1 MSAPFF
7 HIKLSGTYHI
17 MKQVTNEIVRIL
29 YIQTNEISL
38 LDIPRVLDTQ
48 GYEVYQGNFGLHA
61 EEYEETGCRR
71 IISAI
76 EDLDIQCAVSYD
88 FIVTIAQACFE
99 AGIPYVAWVYDAP
112 QKGLYTHFAMY
123 PCNYIFTFD
132 KMQAHRLRDI
142 GAQHIVHLPLAV
154 DGEKVKMVTD
164 TIGKKMKKGYQS
176 EITFIGQLY
185 NRGYED
191 SHLKQMDEDCKRQ
204 IQQAVDTCFLKWDKG
219 INIYGQLSEKCI
231 ATLDEM
237 EGHKVQR
244 FYPYMS
250 EQFFYEAALLC
261 RILANRERVHVL
273 NKLAEQYEVTFY
285 TQDTDTK
292 QLSERVK
299 VRPGVSYDV
308 LSHIYRRSKINLNM
322 TLHCIETGAPQRV
335 LDVMAAGGFML
346 SNYQE
351 ELEEMFVPGEE
362 IVLYHNEE
370 ELEKY
375 VAYYLA
381 HDEERERIA
390 QKGREKVL
398 QKYDF
403 KGALAKVFQYVNRK
417 ERDRQESYID
427 IQAEELREQV
437 NQLLAQ
443 KEEQRYQRLYALLT
457 DRKYDTTIRKFTDLH
472 TVRLMAEFSRNEAV
486 SGRRCIFEDVD
497 NIQQA
502 EHKYASLQHA
512 LWRIEQGLPYE
523 KCVEA
528 VRSMRQNGISKCFIA
543 WMICAN
549 LREREDTFVKTAGL
563 LAEFNKVEAI
573 ELLTYGLLFLEKSQK
588 LLMQKADL
596 LMELNLWEEA
606 LKTLQAIEE
615 PDGEVA
621 EVIRE
626 LSEAL
631 YGVNG

>member
-1 MSAPFF
+1 
-7 HIKLSGTYHI
+7 
-17 MKQVTNEIVRIL
+17 MKQVTDEIVRIL

-61 EEYEETGCRR
+61 EKYEAAGCRR

-112 QKGLYTHFAMY
+112 QKELYTHFAMY
-123 PCNYIFTFD
+123 PCNYIFAFD
-132 KMQAHRLRDI
+132 KMQVRRLKETGI
-142 GAQHIVHLPLAV
+142 KHVVHMPLAV

-164 TIGKKMKKGYQS
+164 TIGKKMKSGYQS
-176 EITFIGQLY
+176 QITFIGQLY
-185 NRGYED
+185 NKGYED
-191 SHLKQMDEDCKRQ
+191 TYLKQMDEHCRHQ
-204 IQQAVDTCFLKWDKG
+204 VHQAIDTCFLKWNK
-219 INIYGQLSEKCI
+219 NLSVYGLMSEKCVE
-231 ATLDEM
+231 ALGEM
-237 EGHKVQR
+237 EGRKVQR
-244 FYPYMS
+244 YYPYMS
-250 EQFFYEAALLC
+250 EQFFYEALFLC
-261 RILANRERVHVL
+261 RILANRERIHVL

-285 TQDTDTK
+285 TNDENTK
-292 QLSERVK
+292 QLSDKVK
-299 VRPGVSYDV
+299 VKPGMSYDV
-308 LSHIYRRSKINLNM
+308 LSHVYRRSKINLNM
-322 TLHCIETGAPQRV
+322 TLHCIETGVPQRV

-362 IVLYHNEE
+362 IVLYHNEK
-370 ELEKY
+370 ELEEC
-375 VAYYLA
+375 VAYYLT
-381 HDEERERIA
+381 HEEEREQIA
-390 QKGREKVL
+390 RKGREKVL

-403 KGALAKVFQYVNRK
+403 KGALMKAFQYVNQE
-417 ERDRQESYID
+417 ERNRQESYID
-427 IQAEELREQV
+427 IQAEELRKQV
-437 NQLLAQ
+437 NLLLAQ
-443 KEEQRYQRLYALLT
+443 KDEQRYQRLCALLT
-457 DRKYDTTIRKFTDLH
+457 DEKYETILRKFTDLH

-486 SGRRCIFEDVD
+486 GGRICIFEDVD

-549 LREREDTFVKTAGL
+549 LREREDTFAKTAGL

-615 PDGEVA
+615 PDGETA
-621 EVIRE
+621 EVVRE

>member
-1 MSAPFF
+1 
-7 HIKLSGTYHI
+7 
-17 MKQVTNEIVRIL
+17 MKQVTDEIVRIL
-29 YIQTNEISL
+29 HIQTNEISI

-61 EEYEETGCRR
+61 QKYEAAGCRR
-71 IISAI
+71 IIAAI
-76 EDLDIQCAVSYD
+76 EDLNIQCVVSYD
-88 FIVTIAQACFE
+88 FIITIAQACFE
-99 AGIPYVAWVYDAP
+99 AGIPYASWVYDAP
-112 QKGLYTHFAMY
+112 QKELYTHYAMY
-123 PCNYIFTFD
+123 PCNYIFAFD
-132 KMQAHRLRDI
+132 KMQVRRLKEI
-142 GAQHIVHLPLAV
+142 GIRHVVHMPLAV

-176 EITFIGQLY
+176 QITFIGQLY
-185 NRGYED
+185 NKGYDE
-191 SHLKQMDEDCKRQ
+191 SYLQQTDEDC
-204 IQQAVDTCFLKWDKG
+204 QQQVNQAIDACFLKWDKSASV
-219 INIYGQLSEKCI
+219 YGLLSEKCAAAMGEI
-231 ATLDEM
+231 
-237 EGHKVQR
+237 EGHKVQYY
-244 FYPYMS
+244 YPYMS
-250 EQFFYEAALLC
+250 EQFFYEALFVC

-273 NKLAEQYEVTFY
+273 NKLAEHYEVIFY
-285 TQDTDTK
+285 TNDENTE
-292 QLSERVK
+292 QLSDRVK
-299 VRPGVSYDV
+299 VKPGMTYDV

-322 TLHCIETGAPQRV
+322 TLHCIETGVPQRV

-370 ELEKY
+370 ELMEY

-403 KGALAKVFQYVNRK
+403 KGALAKVFQYVNQE

-427 IQAEELREQV
+427 IQAEELRKQV

-443 KEEQRYQRLYALLT
+443 KEEQRYQRLYTLLT

-472 TVRLMAEFSRNEAV
+472 TVRLMAEFSRNEAT
-486 SGRRCIFEDVD
+486 GGKRWIFEDVD
-497 NIQQA
+497 NIHQA
-502 EHKYASLQHA
+502 EHKYVSLKHA

-528 VRSMRQNGISKCFIA
+528 VKTMRQKGISKCFIA

-549 LREREDTFVKTAGL
+549 LREREDTFVKTTGL
-563 LAEFNKVEAI
+563 LAEYSKVEAI